1 MIHIVLQFTYL
12 STKTIHADT
21 PKKGPQEI
29 RSVLFRTHIADFNLS
44 GGCFG
49 TEIIQNYTKWSNIGV
64 HGLSFGPIEAEFQ
77 GASFL
82 IRKNA
87 EK

>member
-1 MIHIVLQFTYL
+1 MVN
-12 STKTIHADT
+12 S
-21 PKKGPQEI
+21 
-29 RSVLFRTHIADFNLS
+29 FRTVINRYTDFNGS

-49 TEIIQNYTKWSNIGV
+49 TEIIKICPKWSNIGV
-64 HGLSFGPIEAEFQ
+64 HGLSIGPIEAEFQ

-82 IRKNA
+82 IQKNA

>member
-1 MIHIVLQFTYL
+1 MLIIFSENKITL
-12 STKTIHADT
+12 SYSLLEHVR
-21 PKKGPQEI
+21 QC
-29 RSVLFRTHIADFNLS
+29 SDFSLS
-44 GGCFG
+44 SGCFG
-49 TEIIQNYTKWSNIGV
+49 TEIIKNCTKWSNIGV

>member
-1 MIHIVLQFTYL
+1 MHPTLKCVIIRFIRMDILFT
-12 STKTIHADT
+12 
-21 PKKGPQEI
+21 
-29 RSVLFRTHIADFNLS
+29 DFNLS
-44 GGCFG
+44 PGCFG
-49 TEIIQNYTKWSNIGV
+49 TEIIKNCTKWSNIGV
-64 HGLSFGPIEAEFQ
+64 HGLRLGPIEAEFQ

>member
-1 MIHIVLQFTYL
+1 MQQKTMASKSNMFSYCLIHFICLN
-12 STKTIHADT
+12 
-21 PKKGPQEI
+21 
-29 RSVLFRTHIADFNLS
+29 THLTDFNLS

-49 TEIIQNYTKWSNIGV
+49 TEIIKNCTKWSNIAV

-82 IRKNA
+82 IQKNT
-87 EK
+87 ER

>member
-1 MIHIVLQFTYL
+1 MYTYIHILIHISNFTYD
-12 STKTIHADT
+12 S
-21 PKKGPQEI
+21 
-29 RSVLFRTHIADFNLS
+29 DFNLS

-49 TEIIQNYTKWSNIGV
+49 TEIIQNCTKWSNIGV

-77 GASFL
+77 GVSFL
-82 IRKNA
+82 IQKNA